1 MRDLR
6 NAGINPL
13 TTTTSRRTLVAGSAS
28 AAIASSLARYGEAV
42 AQDATPA
49 VATPLAQ
56 GEAQLEIFSWWT
68 TAGEAA
74 GLDELFKA
82 FAAANPDVEIVNAA
96 VAGGAGTNAQVAL
109 QTRLSANQP
118 PDSWQSHPGKELFAR
133 YVEPGYTDTVTALF
147 DEQGWNDTF
156 PQGVIDQVTF
166 DGEKYLVPVGVHRGN
181 VMFYNKQV
189 LADNGIE
196 VTDDWSM
203 DDYFAAADTL
213 AAAGI
218 PSYAMGSKDTFAV
231 VQLFENTLLA
241 NLGPDDYAKVWNGEL
256 GWDDERVTTSI
267 ENLARYFDSVN
278 EDHPALTWDGAMDLV
293 YDGKAAFQSMGDW
306 AYGDA
311 LGKQKQD
318 AIGWVNHPGTGG
330 SFVSVIDGFT
340 MPKNAPH
347 PVNARNWLISAG
359 SAEAQ
364 AAFAPFKGAI
374 PARTDVDSSGFNE
387 YMQWSSEAFSA
398 DSVVPSLAHG
408 AAGSPQFLTSV
419 NEAIVTFIVDKD
431 VATFQEALQFAAED
445 EA

>member
-6 NAGINPL
+6 NAGIIPL

-28 AAIASSLARYGEAV
+28 AAIASALARYGEAV

-181 VMFYNKQV
+181 VMFYNKEV